1 MVENKRRTESKQ
13 MILSAFEKKLAAVD
27 YKNIK
32 INDLCDD
39 ALIGKRTFYRCFRD
53 LDDLLD
59 TYIYHHLSQFF
70 NLFDPGEAAYA
81 SAKEYFTAVF
91 TAVYKNESQFFLII
105 ENNKLWDR
113 YQDLSYN
120 FHKGFVSNSFT
131 QKLSGIMQPRYL
143 DYYLDINLGVAFL
156 LIRTWTKHNFAETPE
171 ELAEFILPVSGEF
184 VLLKDITPPR
194 NK

>member
-70 NLFDPGEAAYA
+70 NLFDPGEAVYA

-91 TAVYKNESQFFLII
+91 TAVYKNESQFFLTI
-105 ENNKLWDR
+105 ENNKLWEEYR
-113 YQDLSYN
+113 KNRKQDKNDIFNIILT
-120 FHKGFVSNSFT
+120 FQNSVENMY
-131 QKLSGIMQPRYL
+131 KENKERI
-143 DYYLDINLGVAFL
+143 IK
-156 LIRTWTKHNFAETPE
+156 IE
-171 ELAEFILPVSGEF
+171 EMCPNCKI
-184 VLLKDITPPR
+184 KTM
-194 NK
+194 